1 MKPKQTVVG
10 LTALLC
16 AGVAIAAE
24 PVTTMVWEFST
35 PDNPSTVQP
44 PPESNPAG
52 GTGTMT
58 VNAGLGLGY
67 FSGKFEPLGEPTN
80 DYGTQTGL
88 WDILNGDV
96 KIDVDLLAATP
107 ETKLDYTLTLTY
119 FVSPQNFPYT
129 QNFTFSI
136 PGVQLVSQTGIENT
150 VQGTWVEG
158 VYAWEQLSVPGALT
172 LVITPESQRGFLLD
186 SLAFSV
192 TGNLVPVPEPSTG
205 AMALFGMAFLGFA
218 ARRRDNR

>member
-1 MKPKQTVVG
+1 MKPKQILVS
-10 LTALLC
+10 LTAFLW
-16 AGVAIAAE
+16 AGVAMAAD
-24 PVTTMVWEFST
+24 PVTTMVWEFNT

-52 GTGTMT
+52 GTGTVT
-58 VNAGLGLGY
+58 VNAGVGLGY
-67 FSGKFEPLGEPTN
+67 FPGKFEPLGEPTN

-107 ETKLDYTLTLTY
+107 DTKLDYRLTLKY
-119 FVSPQNFPYT
+119 FVSPQNFPYS

-136 PGVQLVSQTGIENT
+136 PGVQLVSQTGFENT

-158 VYAWEQLSVPGALT
+158 VYAWDQLSVPGALT
-172 LVITPESQRGFLLD
+172 LVITPEAQRGFLLD

-192 TGNLVPVPEPSTG
+192 TGNLVPVPEPSTSG
-205 AMALFGMAFLGFA
+205 LALFGLAVLGFA
-218 ARRRDNR
+218 SRRRNGR